1 MEIRDKS
8 YVFHNCWLHLRKL
21 YKKNHR
27 PNKIGAQVSVEKKQG
42 YVGVE
47 NPFTVET
54 SNAGMAGLNVQ
65 IAGPVEAKVQFYTIF
80 CSLSAL

>member
-1 MEIRDKS
+1 MYSMI
-8 YVFHNCWLHLRKL
+8 VGHNLRKL
-21 YKKNHR
+21 YKKTTGQT
-27 PNKIGAQVSVEKKQG
+27 KYVLKYLFKKKG

-65 IAGPVEAKVQFYTIF
+65 IAGPVEAKV
-80 CSLSAL
+80 